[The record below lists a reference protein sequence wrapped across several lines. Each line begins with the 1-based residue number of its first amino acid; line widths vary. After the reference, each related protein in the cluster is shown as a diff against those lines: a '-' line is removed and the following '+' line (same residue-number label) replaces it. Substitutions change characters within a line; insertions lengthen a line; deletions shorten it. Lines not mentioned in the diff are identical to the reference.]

1 MLPEAVA
8 ASKLQDIG
16 DGLERDRKG
25 KQRFSLS
32 PFLFSPTGPP
42 PPDQS
47 FIISLLL
54 LVDPEVTDIERRAM
68 ETSL

>member
-1 MLPEAVA
+1 MISSPPALLPR
-8 ASKLQDIG
+8 Q
-16 DGLERDRKG
+16 KG
-25 KQRFSLS
+25 WGES
-32 PFLFSPTGPP
+32 PPTVGGHAE

-68 ETSL
+68 VTSL